1 MSLIGEHSFEDYR
14 ASNARAGIVYPRSV
28 PGPASFLHFP
38 ITDFDV
44 PAQEELEALVLELK
58 RRSLNGECI
67 FVHCRGGHGRTGTV
81 VIPLIAALFDVD
93 NTIAQSFVEKATLR
107 TRASDRFLSKRHG
120 YAIEIPETNKQRSL
134 IEAVNSR
141 VRLQSRR
148 PGKKKP
154 PVVLVLSEKIQKSE
168 VGFSPVL
175 GL

>member
-1 MSLIGEHSFEDYR
+1 MSLIGEHSFKDYC
-14 ASNARAGIVYPRSV
+14 ASNARAGIAYPGSV
-28 PGPASFLHFP
+28 PGPATFLHFP

-107 TRASDRFLSKRHG
+107 TRASDRFLSERYG
-120 YAIEIPETNKQRSL
+120 YTIEMPETNEQRSL
-134 IEAVNSR
+134 LDAVNSR
-141 VRLQSRR
+141 VRLNSRR
-148 PGKKKP
+148 R
-154 PVVLVLSEKIQKSE
+154 
-168 VGFSPVL
+168 
-175 GL
+175 